1 MSNRFR
7 LDGKRVVVTGA
18 SSGIGRQI
26 AIGASRAGAGVI
38 LSGRNEDRLSE
49 ARDQLEAG
57 IDHMI
62 VPADL
67 TQPEDIATLAKRVGS
82 IDGIVHAAGIA
93 GPAPIRVVSREFL
106 QTRFESNY
114 FAPVLLTQ
122 KLLVGNQIAAGG
134 SILFIAS
141 IAAHTGTQGMSVYS
155 GTKSSL
161 VVTAKC
167 LALEVAKRRI
177 RANCVSPAVVRT
189 PIFTIL
195 ERDWLDE
202 TAKRYPLGLGTPD
215 DVAHAS
221 VFFLSDAS
229 RWITGQALIM
239 DGACPW
245 I

>member
-1 MSNRFR
+1 MTKRFS
-7 LDGKRVVVTGA
+7 LEGKRIMVTGA

-26 AIGASRAGAGVI
+26 AVVVSDAGASVI
-38 LSGRNEDRLSE
+38 LTGRNEERLEETST
-49 ARDQLEAG
+49 QLAEG
-57 IDHMI
+57 IDHTKLI
-62 VPADL
+62 ADL
-67 TQPEDIATLAKRVGS
+67 TRSEDIAALAAAVGT

-93 GPAPIRVVSREFL
+93 GPAPIRVVNRDFL

-122 KLLVGNQIAAGG
+122 KLLVSNQIAAGG

-141 IAAHTGTQGMSVYS
+141 IAAHTGTQGMGVYS
-155 GTKSSL
+155 STKASL

-167 LALEVAKRRI
+167 LALEVAKRKI
-177 RANCVSPAVVRT
+177 RVNCLSPAVVRT

-195 ERDWLDE
+195 EHDWLDE
-202 TAKRYPLGLGTPD
+202 TEKRYPLGLGTTD

-229 RWITGQALIM
+229 RWITGEALIM

>member
-1 MSNRFR
+1 M
-7 LDGKRVVVTGA
+7 
-18 SSGIGRQI
+18 
-26 AIGASRAGAGVI
+26 I
-38 LSGRNEDRLSE
+38 LTGRNEERLE
-49 ARDQLEAG
+49 ETRTQLAEG
-57 IDHMI
+57 IDHTKLI
-62 VPADL
+62 ADL
-67 TQPEDIATLAKRVGS
+67 TRSEDIAALASAVGT

-93 GPAPIRVVSREFL
+93 GPAPIRVVNREFL

-122 KLLVGNQIAAGG
+122 RLLASNQIAAGG

-155 GTKSSL
+155 STKASL

-167 LALEVAKRRI
+167 LALEVAKRKI
-177 RANCVSPAVVRT
+177 RVNCVSPAVVRT
-189 PIFTIL
+189 PIFKPK
-195 ERDWLDE
+195 EQEWLDE
-202 TAKRYPLGLGTPD
+202 TEKRYPLGLGTTN
-215 DVAHAS
+215 DVANAS

-229 RWITGQALIM
+229 RWITGETLIM